1 MIGKTSGIEK
11 SVKCT
16 AAISTAYVIAKPGG
30 DDDTFSVAST
40 STDALIGIFQHTT
53 SAAGEAVRIMLTGI
67 SPIVYGGQITRGEPL
82 TADSAGKAVK
92 ATIGQSIIGYA
103 TVSGVANDIG
113 YCLISPQI
121 LASNQYTTGN
131 SFKGVAVAVFDPS
144 ANTAERTVA
153 KHKLGVSLPDKAVI
167 TRAYYEVLTAF
178 DSANDTATLAIGI
191 DTQDEDGLLSA
202 AAIST
207 SGTTGFHECVQDGT
221 AAKFLKCTASRELC
235 VTVATEALT
244 AGKLRLYAEYVMSE

>member
-1 MIGKTSGIEK
+1 MIGNTSGIEK

-40 STDALIGIFQHTT
+40 STDALLGIFQHTT
-53 SAAGEAVRIMLTGI
+53 DAAGDFVRVMMSGI
-67 SPIVYGGQITRGEPL
+67 SPVVYGGDVTRGEPL
-82 TADSAGKAVK
+82 TADSSGRAVK
-92 ATIGQSIIGYA
+92 AAIGESIIGYA
-103 TVSGVANDIG
+103 TVSGVKGDVG
-113 YCLISPQI
+113 FCLISPQI

-167 TRAYYEVLTAF
+167 TRAFYEVLTAVTSA
-178 DSANDTATLAIGI
+178 DSTAKLAMGL
-191 DTQDEDGLLSA
+191 DTQAEEGLLA
-202 AAIST
+202 AAVVSS
-207 SGTTGFHECVQDGT
+207 SGTIGFHECIQTGEISN
-221 AAKFLKCTASRELC
+221 AIKLTASRELC
-235 VTVATEALT
+235 ITVSVQALT
-244 AGKLRLYAEYVMSE
+244 GGKLRLYAEYVMSK